1 MKLTKTILR
10 QIIRES
16 LEDENNDIKTKLFQ
30 LYFNPDYRQQAIE
43 LANSLGTPIDYNFFV
58 GVNLAEMDLTFA
70 DLSNIN
76 LSSANLKGAKLK
88 GVNLSD
94 ANLRGANL
102 KKANLKGA
110 NLKNANLRGA
120 NLIRANLS
128 SADLSSANMTG
139 ANMTDVNL
147 ENAYLNL
154 TNLSNVNLTNA
165 ILNNAFLYTSNT
177 NNANMTNIT
186 YNKYTAF
193 APQNKKIKESKY
205 GPGINL
211 QPNYAGRQPDFNQSL
226 SDNMSAFKDAVKFI
240 NNVALYYGAVEGD
253 VIKTNPSDITHRYYN
268 TRIIPDEWVRG
279 DSSDPE
285 IKYGGSW
292 QKLSEFKLKD
302 WVTYRHWKPI
312 ELNRGYGR
320 NVKPVQKV

>member
-1 MKLTKTILR
+1 MKLTKPILR

-58 GVNLAEMDLTFA
+58 GVNLAGMDLPFA

-76 LSSANLKGAKLK
+76 LSSANLKGANLK
-88 GVNLSD
+88 GAVLSD

-102 KKANLKGA
+102 KKANLRGV

-139 ANMTDVNL
+139 ANMTGVNL

-186 YNKYTAF
+186 YDKYTAF

-205 GPGINL
+205 LDKYSG
-211 QPNYAGRQPDFNQSL
+211 YAGRRPDFNQSL

-240 NNVALYYGAVEGD
+240 NNMALYYGAVEGD

-279 DSSDPE
+279 NSSDPE
-285 IKYGGSW
+285 IKDGGSW
-292 QKLSEFKLKD
+292 QKLSKFALKD
-302 WVTYRHWKPI
+302 WVRYKRWKPV
-312 ELNRGYGR
+312 ELDRGYGR
-320 NVKPVQKV
+320 NVKPMQKV

>member
-1 MKLTKTILR
+1 MELTKTKLK
-10 QIIRES
+10 QIIKES
-16 LEDENNDIKTKLFQ
+16 LEDEYKEKLLMLFKSNNIQ
-30 LYFNPDYRQQAIE
+30 YAIE
-43 LANSLGTPIDYNFFV
+43 LSKQVDMEDFLV
-58 GVNLAEMDLTFA
+58 GA
-70 DLSNIN
+70 DLSEAD
-76 LSSANLKGAKLK
+76 LSEADLHGA
-88 GVNLSD
+88 VLSD

-102 KKANLKGA
+102 KKANLRGV

-139 ANMTDVNL
+139 ANMTGVNL

-186 YNKYTAF
+186 YDKYTAF

-205 GPGINL
+205 LDKYSG
-211 QPNYAGRQPDFNQSL
+211 YAGRRPDFNQSL

-240 NNVALYYGAVEGD
+240 NNMALYYGAVEGD

-279 DSSDPE
+279 NSSDPE
-285 IKYGGSW
+285 IKDGGSW
-292 QKLSEFKLKD
+292 QKLSKFALKD
-302 WVTYRHWKPI
+302 WVRYKRWKPV
-312 ELNRGYGR
+312 ELDRGYGR
-320 NVKPVQKV
+320 NVKPMQKV

>member
-1 MKLTKTILR
+1 MKLTKPILK

-58 GVNLAEMDLTFA
+58 GVNLAGMDLPFA

-76 LSSANLKGAKLK
+76 LSSANLKGANLK
-88 GVNLSD
+88 GAVLSD

-102 KKANLKGA
+102 KKANLRGV

-139 ANMTDVNL
+139 ANMTGVNL

-186 YNKYTAF
+186 YDKYTAF

-205 GPGINL
+205 LDKYSG
-211 QPNYAGRQPDFNQSL
+211 YAGRRPDFNQSL

-240 NNVALYYGAVEGD
+240 NNMALYYGAVEGD

-279 DSSDPE
+279 NSSDPE
-285 IKYGGSW
+285 IKDGGSW
-292 QKLSEFKLKD
+292 QKLSKFALKD
-302 WVTYRHWKPI
+302 WVRYKRWKPV
-312 ELNRGYGR
+312 ELDRGYGR
-320 NVKPVQKV
+320 NVKPMQKV